1 MFGCSTIPNVNARHS
16 VVLSH
21 DIEKPNN
28 NKFLE
33 QTAEYDTVNSV
44 NKMFKASRGPEFYMQ
59 HPIVSF
65 NPLEMDP
72 LAEKPYINPPSTV
85 EPYSYEFIGDDKCI
99 SSRDLFRKMPGS
111 SNKDSV
117 NHHIVVEF
125 YDKGE
130 DTLGALIKRRGAG
143 SYRIA
148 GYGYTFSSS
157 KLMYNY
163 DGELIRPPTNYR
175 ILTKSTSGKELL
187 SNSRIED
194 DELVSYVVYSVKNY
208 VRKFPL
214 VNPGGIPIP
223 ASPNDWFLYSQQLV
237 MFLVRFDSHDV
248 SERSLCSVR

>member
-1 MFGCSTIPNVNARHS
+1 MKNLLTIATALSTIFLFGCSTIPNVNARHS

-99 SSRDLFRKMPGS
+99 SSRDLFRKMQA
-111 SNKDSV
+111 V
-117 NHHIVVEF
+117 Q
-125 YDKGE
+125 
-130 DTLGALIKRRGAG
+130 T
-143 SYRIA
+143 RIRL
-148 GYGYTFSSS
+148 T
-157 KLMYNY
+157 
-163 DGELIRPPTNYR
+163 I
-175 ILTKSTSGKELL
+175 ILS
-187 SNSRIED
+187 
-194 DELVSYVVYSVKNY
+194 
-208 VRKFPL
+208 
-214 VNPGGIPIP
+214 
-223 ASPNDWFLYSQQLV
+223 
-237 MFLVRFDSHDV
+237 
-248 SERSLCSVR
+248 